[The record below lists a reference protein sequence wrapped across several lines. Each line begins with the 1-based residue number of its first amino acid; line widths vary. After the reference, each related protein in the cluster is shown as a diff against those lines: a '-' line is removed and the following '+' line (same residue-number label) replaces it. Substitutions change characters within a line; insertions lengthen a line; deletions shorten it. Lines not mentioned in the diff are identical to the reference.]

1 MSYRAAPTL
10 RHNVCCEAGDLGLLE
25 SASCWSSP
33 PPLVDLSRRA
43 SSCPAAAQPVAV
55 TLTGT
60 TLSVSAL
67 YLPPRRDLDRRPALP
82 AATLT
87 RCAWPS
93 AGGDRSILCSPPL
106 SLPPTVCMWG
116 CVGCGC
122 SVTAVRRCRCRLV
135 RRPWRTSGTVSG
147 VRGWGMR
154 VGVGV
159 RGGDEGAN
167 L

>member
-1 MSYRAAPTL
+1 MSYRAAPTF
-10 RHNVCCEAGDLGLLE
+10 RHNVCCEAGDLDLLE

-43 SSCPAAAQPVAV
+43 SSCPAVAQPVAV

-60 TLSVSAL
+60 TLSVSAP

-93 AGGDRSILCSPPL
+93 ASGDRSILCSPAPL
-106 SLPPTVCMWG
+106 PSPDRLY
-116 CVGCGC
+116 VGLCG
-122 SVTAVRRCRCRLV
+122 A
-135 RRPWRTSGTVSG
+135 
-147 VRGWGMR
+147 
-154 VGVGV
+154 VGVV
-159 RGGDEGAN
+159 LLPCARADW
-167 L
+167 